1 MLRDV
6 VASPTFIRIYLK
18 TFFFLSMKW
27 PFFRPDLPGNKR
39 SPESIFFKQRSWG
52 GDGDFIKRR
61 LVWTDEQMKTENFL
75 PDKNRSLPPYFF
87 KTSSSES
94 FFFFLIL

>member
-52 GDGDFIKRR
+52 GDGDFLKRR

-75 PDKNRSLPPYFF
+75 PGKNRSLPLI
-87 KTSSSES
+87 
-94 FFFFLIL
+94 FLRLLASKVVLF